1 MTFYI
6 NTHQMNPAHEIS
18 SAICS
23 CIRRYPRPW
32 KELIFLCIG
41 SDRITGDCLG
51 PYIGYKLLQNPIPN
65 VHVYG
70 TLQNPVHALNLAGTS
85 RYISSLH
92 PDGLVIAVDA
102 SLGTKKHLGYVT
114 IENGALYPGAGVQ
127 KNLPP
132 VGDICITGIVNTAG
146 VLQQLALQT
155 TRLSTVVAMADCIV
169 QGILDSEDYLRLA
182 CRPPRHFSPGR
193 LRRETKLSPCAAFT
207 EERR

>member
-6 NTHQMNPAHEIS
+6 NTRHKNPEQEIS
-18 SAICS
+18 TAIRT
-23 CIRRYPRPW
+23 CIRRYPRPFT
-32 KELIFLCIG
+32 ELVFLCIG

-51 PYIGYKLLQNPIPN
+51 PYIGYKLLQHPIPN
-65 VHVYG
+65 VYVYG
-70 TLQNPVHALNLAGTS
+70 TLQNPVHALNLTS
-85 RYISSLH
+85 TSKSISRLH
-92 PDGLVIAVDA
+92 PEALVIAVDA

-169 QGILDSEDYLRLA
+169 QGILDSEDYLCLS
-182 CRPPRHFSPGR
+182 CGPLRHLPPGR